1 MSSVPVWHKIKM
13 FVCPSGKRRKG
24 KRTTSQTSA
33 PIIPN
38 RPAYPPKPVRP
49 PLQALHTPASKP
61 RELVA
66 SVPTATGRVS
76 ITPVEPM
83 HMPTTRVIV
92 RSDNHEMDRTIVAGT
107 SWLPKVL
114 VRPDDVRRLTPVAM
128 PSLGKTEMR
137 ITVPAPVSVP
147 VRDAYASPETG
158 TLDTGSRT
166 ATVELK
172 RVDVDTQDLII
183 TDEWREMFR
192 TEEAHVCRDCRQW
205 GPGVVAED
213 GRWICGRCLSAGRY

>member
-1 MSSVPVWHKIKM
+1 MPSAPVWHRIKT

-24 KRTTSQTSA
+24 KRTTSQTS
-33 PIIPN
+33 PPVIPE
-38 RPAYPPKPVRP
+38 RPTYPPKPTHP
-49 PLQALHTPASKP
+49 PLPMLTAPTSPRALDAPS
-61 RELVA
+61 
-66 SVPTATGRVS
+66 PTATGRVS
-76 ITPVEPM
+76 IPEHPM
-83 HMPTTRVIV
+83 QTTRVIV

-128 PSLGKTEMR
+128 PSLGKAEMR

-147 VRDAYASPETG
+147 VRDAYASPEPG
-158 TLDTGSRT
+158 TQDAGSRT
-166 ATVELK
+166 ATVELECI
-172 RVDVDTQDLII
+172 DVDTQDLII

-192 TEEAHVCRDCRQW
+192 TEEAHVCRGCHQW
-205 GPGVVAED
+205 GPGVVADD